1 MGELVSIW
9 QNLDF
14 DRGDAINLF
23 VVAFTVRL
31 LWYLK
36 KRGVF
41 TRKEAGGEGD

>member
-1 MGELVSIW
+1 MGELIS
-9 QNLDF
+9 NF

-23 VVAFTVRL
+23 AVAFTVRL

-41 TRKEAGGEGD
+41 TRKKAGDGGG